1 MEIKKILIAIDYHP
15 SAQMVAEAGYLL
27 AQSVQAKPVLLHVTA
42 NPAYYATL
50 DYSPIMGFAG
60 FNNLD
65 ILHKDDTD
73 ELMRSAQYY
82 LNKTKS
88 HLGDEQMETLVKS
101 GNIADTILETAK
113 EINAYAIVMGTHSR
127 SGLEKVLVG
136 SVAKLV
142 LEQSEVPLFIIPTK
156 NYKDV

>member
-1 MEIKKILIAIDYHP
+1 MQMKKILIAVDYHP

-27 AQSVQAKPVLLHVTA
+27 AKSVQAKPVLLHVTA

-82 LNKTKS
+82 LDKSKS
-88 HLGDEQMETLVKS
+88 HLGDDNIETLVKS
-101 GNIADTILETAK
+101 GNIAETILDTAN
-113 EINAYAIVMGTHSR
+113 EIQADVIVMGTHSR
-127 SGLEKVLVG
+127 TGLEKVLVG

-142 LEQSEVPLFIIPTK
+142 LEKTEPPLFIIPTK
-156 NYKDV
+156 NFKTD